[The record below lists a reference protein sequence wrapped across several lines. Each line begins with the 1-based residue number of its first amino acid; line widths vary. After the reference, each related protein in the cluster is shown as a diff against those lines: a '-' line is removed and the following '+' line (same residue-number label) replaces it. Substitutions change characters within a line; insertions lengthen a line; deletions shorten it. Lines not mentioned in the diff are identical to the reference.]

1 MPLCI
6 SPASIY
12 VLYDID
18 IINFCLGTFCPG
30 TFYPGTFCPGTF
42 CPGTFYPGTFCPGTF
57 CPEHFVRGHFV
68 RVPSCTY
75 FLHVVPNTDESWFNV
90 AQKKFY
96 AHTDFEELEGT
107 VIKMRQLN
115 NFDLTTCN
123 MKGGS
128 LFAKLSICTH

>member
-6 SPASIY
+6 NPASIY

-18 IINFCLGTFCPG
+18 IINFCLGTSCPG
-30 TFYPGTFCPGTF
+30 TFFPGHFVL
-42 CPGTFYPGTFCPGTF
+42 
-57 CPEHFVRGHFV
+57 EHFVQGLFVQGHFV

-90 AQKKFY
+90 APKKFY